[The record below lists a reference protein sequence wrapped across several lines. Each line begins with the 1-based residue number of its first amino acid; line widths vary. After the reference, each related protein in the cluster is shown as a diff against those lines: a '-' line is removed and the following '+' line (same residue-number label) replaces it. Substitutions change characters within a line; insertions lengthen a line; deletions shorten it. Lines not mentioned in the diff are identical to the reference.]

1 MQKNSASKKHPEIAE
16 EITIIQNQ
24 IKSTDRNELNEK
36 TFGQE
41 KRMNEKTKT
50 SEASKEFKRGL
61 VFGYETDLS
70 NSTASQSA
78 EQPLRSLSRSLRK
91 RKPKIKNGFFS
102 DKRNLFNFVAFVIP
116 CTISMWYA
124 AAILF
129 PPETRAKYDLLLW
142 DDGQLIIE
150 DDGQLTLCPRQ
161 TICSEGLM
169 QLMAI
174 TMARLSAFASY
185 VFMGAA
191 FLTKMH
197 FLNRF
202 LASTYLRKFIPF
214 ECLHHI
220 HKKSARMF
228 GGLIFMHTVSHYMR
242 YVARNDVDQLATKV
256 HVSGLI
262 GFISILVMIIGM
274 SGIIKRR
281 VWCKFETRFN
291 LHWIAM
297 IVLVFAICIH
307 HWRVRLLTLIFM

>member
-1 MQKNSASKKHPEIAE
+1 MFTTIYQAAIAPTAMFSIFGSKQKNSTSKKHTHIAE
-16 EITIIQNQ
+16 ENTIIQTE
-24 IKSTDRNELNEK
+24 IKSTTRNGVDEK
-36 TFGQE
+36 TIGSE
-41 KRMNEKTKT
+41 RMNQENKN
-50 SEASKEFKRGL
+50 SEARKELKRRL
-61 VFGYETDLS
+61 VFEYETDTS
-70 NSTASQSA
+70 SSMASQSA
-78 EQPLRSLSRSLRK
+78 EQPVRSLSRSLRK
-91 RKPKIKNGFFS
+91 RKRKIKQGLFS
-102 DKRNLFNFVAFVIP
+102 DKRTLFNFVAFVIP

-150 DDGQLTLCPRQ
+150 DDGQLTLCPRPS
-161 TICSEGLM
+161 ICSEGLM

-185 VFMGAA
+185 VFMGAT

-228 GGLIFMHTVSHYMR
+228 GGLIFMHTLSHYMR
-242 YVARNDVDQLATKV
+242 YMARSDVDQLTTKV
-256 HVSGLI
+256 HVSGLDQY
-262 GFISILVMIIGM
+262 F
-274 SGIIKRR
+274 K
-281 VWCKFETRFN
+281 T
-291 LHWIAM
+291 
-297 IVLVFAICIH
+297 
-307 HWRVRLLTLIFM
+307 T